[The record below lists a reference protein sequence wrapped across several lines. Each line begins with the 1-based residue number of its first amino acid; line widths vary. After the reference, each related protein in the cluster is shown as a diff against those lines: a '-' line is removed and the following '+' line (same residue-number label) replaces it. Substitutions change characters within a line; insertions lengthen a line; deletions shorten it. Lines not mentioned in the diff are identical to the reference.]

1 MLYQKKIQSYTP
13 GDLKTGRWST
23 LDRERKSNPK
33 QSHGCGGLTAPAFNN
48 PLLTVDFAHSPFYI
62 SCKIKISARRRRKHK
77 QASKRDR
84 LPRRSNPHRSNRRKA
99 RDSCPSGRRQQRRRW
114 EVPVAAG
121 GAPALLRS
129 GAPRAVRLFSTAV
142 GSRQRSNLPSASG
155 CSDAGFS

>member
-23 LDRERKSNPK
+23 LDRERKSNPT

-48 PLLTVDFAHSPFYI
+48 PLPTVDFAHSPFYI

-84 LPRRSNPHRSNRRKA
+84 LLSPIKSTSEQPPESTRFLPVRPP
-99 RDSCPSGRRQQRRRW
+99 PSTPPVGGACRRW
-114 EVPVAAG
+114 WRPGSAPFRSSSCRAAVFHGGWVA
-121 GAPALLRS
+121 S
-129 GAPRAVRLFSTAV
+129 KV
-142 GSRQRSNLPSASG
+142 
-155 CSDAGFS
+155 